1 MVKSLIFLQ
10 IYSRICHIFTY
21 RYGRKRFSPKFAVA
35 DTRRAPLPSALEGC
49 GTQSN
54 QRLYG
59 LYLGEI
65 THFRLSFLKLFYFR
79 FSRWRN
85 LKFFEIPDLVIF
97 TIENQQKLRFWPKFG
112 FRHKVDSVSDLRFAV
127 MTTRYFFVGC
137 SVKIWSPRTRQSQQL
152 FAKTFFSIFFLDFPM
167 DPNFDQN
174 LNFGWFSS
182 VKITKSGIS
191 KIFRFRHRKI
201 ENKYRINIFWE
212 TRSRMC
218 CFSWRQA
225 M

>member
-112 FRHKVDSVSDLRFAV
+112 FRH
-127 MTTRYFFVGC
+127 
-137 SVKIWSPRTRQSQQL
+137 
-152 FAKTFFSIFFLDFPM
+152 
-167 DPNFDQN
+167 
-174 LNFGWFSS
+174 
-182 VKITKSGIS
+182 
-191 KIFRFRHRKI
+191 RKI
-201 ENKYRINIFWE
+201 EKTYWKKKFLQKVLIFYFINIFYSQPLKVSL
-212 TRSRMC
+212 RN
-218 CFSWRQA
+218 SWYITHSHDFRPKKHRFCTKVEFCHA
-225 M
+225 RLHMHDSSSSTELTTGSWLSK